1 VEANHRDRDE
11 AVFGKEGQAVV
22 AGKAAGNR
30 YLLGFGS
37 AVLVCT
43 LAIVAAAPPA
53 VAARR
58 PASVTT
64 SHPSGYKIVSSGSI
78 SAAPSTFDT
87 GGSVACPTGT
97 VVWGGG
103 ASFVGGFFGPSLT
116 VNTSEPMESA
126 GWEARVNNTGTSTA
140 QFAVDAICAKKP
152 KGYKIVFQ
160 DADNP
165 ADTQS
170 QATAICPSP
179 KVVLGGG
186 TLSTSD
192 QAPAVLTSAWPA
204 SSDKFT
210 GYMYNGTSA
219 DAELIV
225 YAVCGDKPAGY
236 AIASNSAS
244 FASGSTLL
252 DGIACPSGTSAL
264 DGGAKTS
271 GHSPLVQV
279 GGSIDQGAFGWSITM
294 NNTAPSEQQVHG
306 YVICAA

>member
-1 VEANHRDRDE
+1 VLAEKT
-11 AVFGKEGQAVV
+11 AVNRHLPGL
-22 AGKAAGNR
+22 AA
-30 YLLGFGS
+30 
-37 AVLVCT
+37 AVLLCT
-43 LAIVAAAPPA
+43 LATVAATPPA
-53 VAARR
+53 VAAQR
-58 PASVTT
+58 PAAVSA
-64 SHPSGYKIVSSGSI
+64 SHPPGYKIVTSGSI
-78 SAAPSTFDT
+78 SAEPSTLDT

-97 VVWGGG
+97 LVWGGG
-103 ASFVGGFFGPSLT
+103 ASFIGGFFGPNLT

-152 KGYKIVFQ
+152 KGYKTVFQ
-160 DADNP
+160 DVDNP
-165 ADTQS
+165 ANSQS

-179 KVVLGGG
+179 KVALGGG

-192 QAPAVLTSAWPA
+192 QAAAILTSAWPA
-204 SSDKFT
+204 SSHKFT
-210 GYMYNGTSA
+210 GYMYNGTPT

-225 YAVCGDKPAGY
+225 YAVCGHKPTGY

-244 FASGSTLL
+244 VGSGSTLL
-252 DGIACPSGTSAL
+252 DGIACPAGTSAL
-264 DGGAKTS
+264 DGGAQTS

-279 GGSIDQGAFGWSITM
+279 DGSIDQGAFGWSISM